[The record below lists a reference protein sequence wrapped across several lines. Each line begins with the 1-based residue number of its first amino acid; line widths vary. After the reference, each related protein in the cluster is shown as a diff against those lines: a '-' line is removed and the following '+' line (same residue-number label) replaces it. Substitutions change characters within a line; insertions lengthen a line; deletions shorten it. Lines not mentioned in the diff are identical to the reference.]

1 MDIDEF
7 SNILFDRV
15 ENQLKFTKQPTL
27 IKEMFGGVY
36 SN

>member
-15 ENQLKFTKQPTL
+15 ENQLKPTTSETL
-27 IKEMFGGVY
+27 IKDMFGGIF